1 MDTPPELP
9 PGPSTKLFLG
19 GLPPGVTDDDLREHF
34 ETFGKVDEAVVKQ
47 PQGTTSQSHF
57 GFLWVRPAEAAARI
71 IAQEHTL
78 HCASG
83 LGVTIPA
90 PVLARSTPMSKTRW
104 HSLRPAGPPEAPPS
118 VRPWFRLPRTSASL
132 GQSAARAAL
141 AGHAGLDF
149 DDIGTTSAPAK
160 TSGRP
165 LGLALQVLPARY
177 PPAVG
182 PLSVRYLPAI
192 SRTCWAHSSR
202 SWPPPS
208 PRSPPPRPSAALAW
222 HVTPTLLPLSSQRT
236 IRSRPPTRSSWVV
249 CPA

>member
-1 MDTPPELP
+1 MDTPLELP

-90 PVLARSTPMSKTRW
+90 PVLARNTPDVEDEVAQ
-104 HSLRPAGPPEAPPS
+104 P
-118 VRPWFRLPRTSASL
+118 SAS
-132 GQSAARAAL
+132 
-141 AGHAGLDF
+141 
-149 DDIGTTSAPAK
+149 
-160 TSGRP
+160 
-165 LGLALQVLPARY
+165 
-177 PPAVG
+177 
-182 PLSVRYLPAI
+182 
-192 SRTCWAHSSR
+192 
-202 SWPPPS
+202 
-208 PRSPPPRPSAALAW
+208 RPSGG
-222 HVTPTLLPLSSQRT
+222 SSQRQT
-236 IRSRPPTRSSWVV
+236 MVQAAPNFGQPRPISRSGRAGRPCRP
-249 CPA
+249 

>member
-90 PVLARSTPMSKTRW
+90 PVLARNTPMSKTRW
-104 HSLRPAGPPEAPPS
+104 HSLRPDGSPEAPPS

-141 AGHAGLDF
+141 AGHTGLVF
-149 DDIGTTSAPAK
+149 HEGAHRKSH
-160 TSGRP
+160 
-165 LGLALQVLPARY
+165 VPAR
-177 PPAVG
+177 
-182 PLSVRYLPAI
+182 
-192 SRTCWAHSSR
+192 
-202 SWPPPS
+202 
-208 PRSPPPRPSAALAW
+208 
-222 HVTPTLLPLSSQRT
+222 
-236 IRSRPPTRSSWVV
+236 
-249 CPA
+249 